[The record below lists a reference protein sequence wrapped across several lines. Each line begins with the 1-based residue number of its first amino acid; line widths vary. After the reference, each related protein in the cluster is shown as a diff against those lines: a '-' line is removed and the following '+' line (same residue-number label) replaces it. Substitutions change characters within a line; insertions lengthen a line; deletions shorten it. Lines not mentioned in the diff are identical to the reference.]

1 MIKVGDKVI
10 FKKGSI
16 VSTSNLLMIV
26 ISTSG
31 IGPFKKCDIMGYNDN
46 TRITFVDGV
55 KANKL
60 IKLNFDDAFSIIHD
74 EDTVE
79 NVREK
84 LMKKRKV
91 DYND

>member
-16 VSTSNLLMIV
+16 VPTSNLLMVV

-31 IGPFKKCDIMGYNDN
+31 FGPFKKCNIMGYNDN

-55 KANKL
+55 KVNRL
-60 IKLNFDDAFSIIHD
+60 LKLNFDDAFSIIHD
-74 EDTVE
+74 ENTVE

-84 LMKKRKV
+84 LMKRKD